1 MTLGQKI
8 KSLRESRGLSKTD
21 LSKRVDC
28 PNRNIHHWEHDRHQ
42 PNIYHTKKLAEV
54 FNMTVDELLEGV
66 EL

>member
-1 MTLGQKI
+1 MTLGQRI
-8 KSLRESRGLSKTD
+8 RSLRESKGLSKTD
-21 LSKRVDC
+21 LSKRTDC
-28 PNRNIHHWEHDRHQ
+28 LDMNIHRWEHDRHQ